1 MALARLVL
9 VTGKGGTGKSAV
21 AAALALA
28 LARRRPTVLVDL
40 DQRMWAARMLGLE
53 SSNNPRDNLRDN
65 WRDNSND
72 AVPHGNGAAA
82 IAKPDAI
89 ANLETISLSAGT
101 ELEAFIER
109 IVPIKAIARRMLQS
123 RTFGY
128 VSAALP
134 GLEAFLMLERLR
146 IIAGR
151 AALEDRYAV
160 VDAPATGS
168 AIELLSVPGA
178 LKQIAPLGTLNRLAA
193 NVESFLADASRFAV
207 ILTLTPQELALR
219 EALEASDV
227 LRGRLS
233 VSVAAAAL
241 NCVPHPLFSAREMGE
256 LDALDTHPGCARLAR
271 WRDGAGRFAARA
283 RREASRAGLRV
294 VELPMLFSPA
304 MGRAELE
311 ELSRAFDAQLFP
323 PKFGKSA
330 KSGKSGKSGKSATA
344 STSAGSAGPASAA
357 KSTGAARSARSTRSA
372 RSETSE

>member
-1 MALARLVL
+1 MALARLIL

-21 AAALALA
+21 AAALALS
-28 LARRRPTVLVDL
+28 LARRRPTTLVDL
-40 DQRMWAARMLGLE
+40 DQRMWAARMLGIAAHDGNE
-53 SSNNPRDNLRDN
+53 ARSR
-65 WRDNSND
+65 
-72 AVPHGNGAAA
+72 NGA
-82 IAKPDAI
+82 DATPKLDPI

-109 IVPIKAIARRMLQS
+109 IVPIKAVARRMLQS

-168 AIELLSVPGA
+168 ALELLAVPGA
-178 LKQIAPLGTLNRLAA
+178 LKQLAPIGTLNRLAA
-193 NVESFLADASRFAV
+193 NVESFLADATRFAV

-227 LRGRLS
+227 LRGRLN

-241 NCVPHPLFSAREMGE
+241 NCVPSAAVHPQRPRRA
-256 LDALDTHPGCARLAR
+256 GCAAGASRMRAPGAVAR
-271 WRDGAGRFAARA
+271 RRGTHRGAHAPRRVPRRAGRGRTADAVQPGAGP
-283 RREASRAGLRV
+283 G
-294 VELPMLFSPA
+294 
-304 MGRAELE
+304 
-311 ELSRAFDAQLFP
+311 
-323 PKFGKSA
+323 
-330 KSGKSGKSGKSATA
+330 
-344 STSAGSAGPASAA
+344 
-357 KSTGAARSARSTRSA
+357 
-372 RSETSE
+372 

>member
-1 MALARLVL
+1 MGGADARDRAHD
-9 VTGKGGTGKSAV
+9 GNE
-21 AAALALA
+21 
-28 LARRRPTVLVDL
+28 ARSR
-40 DQRMWAARMLGLE
+40 
-53 SSNNPRDNLRDN
+53 
-65 WRDNSND
+65 
-72 AVPHGNGAAA
+72 NGA
-82 IAKPDAI
+82 DATPKLDPI
-89 ANLETISLSAGT
+89 ANLETISLSAST

-109 IVPIKAIARRMLQS
+109 IVPIKAVARRMLQS

-168 AIELLSVPGA
+168 ALELLSVPGA

-193 NVESFLADASRFAV
+193 NVESFLADATRFAV

-241 NCVPHPLFSAREMGE
+241 NCVPHPLFSAQRPRRAGRARRRIR
-256 LDALDTHPGCARLAR
+256 DARAS
-271 WRDGAGRFAARA
+271 RDGATARDASRRARA
-283 RREASRAGLRV
+283 AMRPAPGSAWSNCRCCSARRC
-294 VELPMLFSPA
+294 
-304 MGRAELE
+304 GRAELE
-311 ELSRAFDAQLFP
+311 ELSRVLDAGLFP
-323 PKFGKSA
+323 APPGTAPRRAGKPPRA
-330 KSGKSGKSGKSATA
+330 ARA
-344 STSAGSAGPASAA
+344 ARAA
-357 KSTGAARSARSTRSA
+357 KPR
-372 RSETSE
+372 